1 MFALSSL
8 FFALLL
14 LWITPVTSFTHPP
27 SRTRIIRILPS
38 TTECF
43 SIREYVPL
51 VVSSLVIIDVVCGQ
65 PFVKGI
71 MSLAKTEEATE
82 DNEPVTVQDLRPGIV
97 DAEKMKLEALDL
109 AENARGLRDWQE
121 KRKGTKERIADTKE
135 RLERQYRELQEK
147 EERR

>member
-1 MFALSSL
+1 
-8 FFALLL
+8 
-14 LWITPVTSFTHPP
+14 
-27 SRTRIIRILPS
+27 
-38 TTECF
+38 
-43 SIREYVPL
+43 
-51 VVSSLVIIDVVCGQ
+51 
-65 PFVKGI
+65 